1 MDSEKNIERFRKGF
15 QLSKNFTIFLVCLS
29 LAVLFWLLK
38 LLSNSYSP
46 IVEFP
51 VKFVNFPK
59 NKVAIN
65 YVPQTLAVRVEGYG
79 YDLFTFDLF
88 DDRDSIE
95 IDGTYLEEKI
105 LGGKTYSY
113 ISTKSQLRK
122 ATANIDPDIQI
133 TDFLMDSIPF
143 HFEERIT
150 KMVLVDLDLEINYE
164 KQYAIKGD
172 LKMRPQAVEISGPKS
187 LLDTIHKL
195 PTSKVV
201 LSNVNNDVSI
211 TTRVITNDNRIV
223 AKQQSVFVTVE
234 VEKFTEAEIK
244 VPIEFVN
251 VPAGYTVRTFPNE
264 ISVVYLVGLS
274 DYDQVT
280 IDQFKAVADLSQLN
294 TAPQK
299 LKVKLEEFP
308 SLITIS
314 KQNPKSVEYIIKK

>member
-1 MDSEKNIERFRKGF
+1 
-15 QLSKNFTIFLVCLS
+15 
-29 LAVLFWLLK
+29 
-38 LLSNSYSP
+38 
-46 IVEFP
+46 
-51 VKFVNFPK
+51 
-59 NKVAIN
+59 
-65 YVPQTLAVRVEGYG
+65 
-79 YDLFTFDLF
+79 
-88 DDRDSIE
+88 
-95 IDGTYLEEKI
+95 
-105 LGGKTYSY
+105 
-113 ISTKSQLRK
+113 
-122 ATANIDPDIQI
+122 
-133 TDFLMDSIPF
+133 
-143 HFEERIT
+143 
-150 KMVLVDLDLEINYE
+150 
-164 KQYAIKGD
+164 
-172 LKMRPQAVEISGPKS
+172 MRPQAVEISGPKS